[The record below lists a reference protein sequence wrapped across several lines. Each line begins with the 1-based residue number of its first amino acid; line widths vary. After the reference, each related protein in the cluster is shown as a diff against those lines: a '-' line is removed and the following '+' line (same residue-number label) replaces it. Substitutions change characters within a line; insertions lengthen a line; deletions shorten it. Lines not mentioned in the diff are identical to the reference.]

1 MIFDKSLGRMDGMSD
16 KEKISYIA
24 NHIRVLQEQLEYR
37 LTNLD
42 SSNITSIDTNQT
54 QLEGDSIDSIEG
66 LANTV
71 GGLSNTVG
79 DLSNSYSTLRQ
90 TVGSLSSTV
99 ASQGQSISS
108 LTQTSSSLT
117 ASVQNLQT
125 GEKTYL
131 RMDATGVSVVD
142 GNGQSVTISKGNLSL
157 TGAIA
162 WTDLA
167 ADAQNQVNSAQT
179 AAANAH
185 SMAASIAN
193 GTCNGTFI
201 NGTSIYSPT
210 IYGNVF
216 SVLPRSLADTSGSF
230 NLYGYYGSSL
240 FQFLQ
245 IQYASATPPYI
256 NFNSPGGAYA
266 QFNFSSMEMYG
277 AVCMH
282 SSYGT
287 SLPGSGKTG
296 QVFFLIE

>member
-1 MIFDKSLGRMDGMSD
+1 MIFAKTLGRMDGQSD
-16 KEKISYIA
+16 SQKIGIIA
-24 NHIRVLQEQLEYR
+24 NHIRNMQEELEYR

-54 QLEGDSIDSIEG
+54 QLEGDSITTLQALER
-66 LANTV
+66 
-71 GGLSNTVG
+71 TVG
-79 DLSNSYSTLRQ
+79 DLNNSYSTLRQ
-90 TVGSLSSTV
+90 SVSGLATTV
-99 ASQGQSISS
+99 ATQGRSIST
-108 LTQTSSSLT
+108 LEQTSSSLS
-117 ASVQNLQT
+117 ASVQDLKT
-125 GEKTYL
+125 GEATYL
-131 RMDATGVSVVD
+131 RMDATGVSVID
-142 GNGQSVTISKGNLSL
+142 GQGRNVTISKGNLSL
-157 TGAIA
+157 TGAIT

-167 ADAQNQVNSAQT
+167 SDAQAQVNSAQY

-193 GTCNGTFI
+193 GTCQGTFI

-210 IYGNVF
+210 IYGNTF
-216 SVLPRSLADTSGSF
+216 NVLPRNTGDTSGSF
-230 NLYGYYGSSL
+230 SLYGYHGSSL